1 MQSRNLILQRS
12 LIVIIYYF
20 IAGLIVML
28 LWNWLLPSIFGLK
41 VISYWEACGLI
52 LLINFLFSRTFIRK
66 YIMRRNCENERWSE
80 LCDDKKEKLNMI
92 WEERCREIQKD
103 KP

>member
-66 YIMRRNCENERWSE
+66 YIMRRNCEKERWTE
-80 LCDDKKEKLNMI
+80 LCDDKKEKLNRI
-92 WEERCREIQKD
+92 WEERFKQTS
-103 KP
+103 